1 MSKSER
7 VGFRVWFVILVL
19 LTLGAG
25 IYLGV
30 VNWLRYWNAQ
40 PLMNL
45 DFPLILEVEESLE
58 YDLRLR
64 NTGEYKV
71 IIQDVQLE
79 GEAFSWA
86 LGAWSVESEAGENQI
101 LPYTK
106 TTEDAILKLRLQGRD
121 STQLS
126 TKIVV
131 IYQYGWF
138 RNSIDLE
145 IKTELP

>member
-7 VGFRVWFVILVL
+7 IGFRVWFVILVL

-25 IYLGV
+25 IYLGAAY
-30 VNWLRYWNAQ
+30 WLRYWNAQ

-45 DFPLILEVEESLE
+45 DLPLILEVEESLE

-64 NTGEYKV
+64 NTGEYMV
-71 IIQDVQLE
+71 TVHEVQLE
-79 GEAFSWA
+79 GEAFTWA
-86 LGAWSVESEAGENQI
+86 VGAWSLESEAGENQV
-101 LPYTK
+101 LPDTK
-106 TTEDAILKLRLQGRD
+106 TTKDAILKLHLQGRE
-121 STQLS
+121 SSQLS

-138 RNSIDLE
+138 RRSIDLE